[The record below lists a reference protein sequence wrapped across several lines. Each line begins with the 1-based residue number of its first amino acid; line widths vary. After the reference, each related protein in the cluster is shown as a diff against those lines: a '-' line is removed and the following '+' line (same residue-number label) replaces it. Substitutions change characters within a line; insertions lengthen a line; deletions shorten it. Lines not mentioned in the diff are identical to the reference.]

1 VGNLLLR
8 VCRKKLR
15 RQPGEELL
23 DAWTKNKKGIK
34 EKRGRKRKE
43 GKKKH
48 YKPAHVL
55 ETTLRLI

>member
-15 RQPGEELL
+15 RRPGEELL

-43 GKKKH
+43 GKKNITNRRMSSRQ
-48 YKPAHVL
+48 L
-55 ETTLRLI
+55 